1 MPNPTESVIIATF
14 SLAVLIFV
22 LSSLARKLAAGPQP
36 ARGESGPAVA
46 SSEPGE
52 DTPYQSPVLESLPPA
67 LPVGKVATWPYRPLD
82 LLGLGLVFLL
92 FFSLAVASTRSAAGQ
107 DELVLSAEGLVTS
120 IAFQFICAGIVTF
133 FVIGRIHPVDW
144 LGLKW
149 PDWPWIFLIAPATVF
164 FMWALIG
171 GLQVAGL
178 MNWIE
183 SMGVE
188 AMQDTVKL
196 LQESEDPLILGL
208 MAFAAVIAAP
218 LCEEIVFRGYFYP
231 VAKKFAGPWAAA
243 VCSALVFGAAHGNL
257 MALLP
262 LTVFGVLLA
271 FLYEKTGSIWA
282 PVAVHFC
289 FNGATV
295 ATQMI
300 ARFYEIPME
309 PSL

>member
-1 MPNPTESVIIATF
+1 MPDPTESVIIATF
-14 SLAVLIFV
+14 SLAMGVFV
-22 LSSLARKLAAGPQP
+22 LSSLIRKLISSRQAVDGQVAQATAFPD
-36 ARGESGPAVA
+36 SGVNSPY
-46 SSEPGE
+46 
-52 DTPYQSPVLESLPPA
+52 DTPVQASFPPMLPT
-67 LPVGKVATWPYRPLD
+67 GKVATWFYRPLD

-92 FFSLAVASTRSAAGQ
+92 FFSLALASARSAGG
-107 DELVLSAEGLVTS
+107 DELVLSAEGLLTS
-120 IAFQFICAGIVTF
+120 IAFQFICAGIVTW

-149 PDWPWIFLIAPATVF
+149 PGWPWMFLIAPGMVF
-164 FMWALIG
+164 LMWALIG

-188 AMQDTVKL
+188 VIQDTVKL
-196 LQESEDPLILGL
+196 LQQSEDPLILGL
-208 MAFAAVIAAP
+208 MVFAATVAAP

-231 VAKKFAGPWAAA
+231 AAKKFAGPWAAA
-243 VCSALVFGAAHGNL
+243 ICSALVFGAAHGNL
-257 MALLP
+257 MALVP

-295 ATQMI
+295 VTQMI
-300 ARFYEIPME
+300 ARYYELPLE
-309 PSL
+309 TAP